1 MVVAEQIAEQG
12 SVDDT
17 ARYQTMPMAQLR
29 ELARHQEHAEAAGRV
44 FVDRVIEIEAETRL
58 WHRHANEGFQPF
70 SPTATLG
77 EQPGGGT
84 AAAEPLA
91 IHYERNHE
99 MSAERQAVQ
108 WFVQQAM
115 LHPRQLLALLIRGA
129 KSYPRRRGDFAK
141 SYDEIA
147 RDLPRYAQML
157 GFGPVAVMDDVRRG
171 AGRKPVFANGKA
183 LQNAAA
189 QGRVEMLLLAQV

>member
-1 MVVAEQIAEQG
+1 MMPAQ
-12 SVDDT
+12 
-17 ARYQTMPMAQLR
+17 RTMPSSSRGRPADYRTMPLAQLR
-29 ELARHQEHAEAAGRV
+29 ELARPPAHDETARRV
-44 FVDRVIEIEAETRL
+44 FVDRVIEVEAETRL
-58 WHRHANEGFQPF
+58 WHRHGNPGYQPF

-91 IHYERNHE
+91 IQYERYQE
-99 MSAERQAVQ
+99 MSAERETVQ
-108 WFVQQAM
+108 RFVRHAG

-157 GFGPVAVMDDVRRG
+157 GFGPVAAMDDVRRG
-171 AGRKPVFANGKA
+171 AGQKPIFQNGMAIK
-183 LQNAAA
+183 NAARDARA
-189 QGRVEMLLLAQV
+189 QLVMLAQV